1 MPSPI
6 ARPKQRLTCRDAAAP
21 HRSSQCRRPQHHQEL
36 RADCELLCVIRSA
49 RDRLPAQQP
58 ATSSSTCDLWSWLL
72 PVWSL
77 SAIRRA
83 SRSTLANR
91 VLKSWMGLS
100 PSRHSV
106 NTVSV
111 RISNSVP
118 CGLGRP
124 PWSPT
129 PWSPLAGALAPSCTL
144 QRRCRWLC
152 SAPSCSGTMYERHR
166 LHPAAGGTGG
176 TLLQGAASCVPL
188 GARAQALPFPRH
200 PKGLGR
206 SPHWPRHPLFQNTD

>member
-1 MPSPI
+1 MVLV
-6 ARPKQRLTCRDAAAP
+6 AAGLVAERNTACFQKHTC
-21 HRSSQCRRPQHHQEL
+21 Q
-36 RADCELLCVIRSA
+36 
-49 RDRLPAQQP
+49 
-58 ATSSSTCDLWSWLL
+58 
-72 PVWSL
+72 
-77 SAIRRA
+77 
-83 SRSTLANR
+83 SRSQA
-91 VLKSWMGLS
+91 SWMGLS

-152 SAPSCSGTMYERHR
+152 SAPSCSGTYVRAAQAAPTPRSSAGLVAPCFKVLHR
-166 LHPAAGGTGG
+166 AYPCGR
-176 TLLQGAASCVPL
+176 
-188 GARAQALPFPRH
+188 ARASAPLPTASEGPGAQPTLAQAPAFSEHGLETDAIN
-200 PKGLGR
+200 KGFFTVHSAMGR
-206 SPHWPRHPLFQNTD
+206 RPPLCFTVHSVMGRRPTLSTQ

>member
-1 MPSPI
+1 
-6 ARPKQRLTCRDAAAP
+6 
-21 HRSSQCRRPQHHQEL
+21 
-36 RADCELLCVIRSA
+36 
-49 RDRLPAQQP
+49 
-58 ATSSSTCDLWSWLL
+58 
-72 PVWSL
+72 
-77 SAIRRA
+77 
-83 SRSTLANR
+83 
-91 VLKSWMGLS
+91 MGLS

-176 TLLQGAASCVPL
+176 CFKVLHRAYPWR
-188 GARAQALPFPRH
+188 ARASAPLPTASEGPGAQPTLAQAPAFSEHGLETDAIN
-200 PKGLGR
+200 KGFFTVHSAMGR
-206 SPHWPRHPLFQNTD
+206 RPPLCFTVHSVMGRRPTLSTQ

>member
-1 MPSPI
+1 
-6 ARPKQRLTCRDAAAP
+6 
-21 HRSSQCRRPQHHQEL
+21 
-36 RADCELLCVIRSA
+36 
-49 RDRLPAQQP
+49 
-58 ATSSSTCDLWSWLL
+58 
-72 PVWSL
+72 
-77 SAIRRA
+77 
-83 SRSTLANR
+83 
-91 VLKSWMGLS
+91 MGLS

-188 GARAQALPFPRH
+188 GAHAQALPFPRH

-206 SPHWPRHPLFQNTD
+206 SPHWPRHPLSEHGLETDAINKGFFTVHSAMGRRPPLCFTVHSVMGRRPTLSTQ

>member
-1 MPSPI
+1 
-6 ARPKQRLTCRDAAAP
+6 
-21 HRSSQCRRPQHHQEL
+21 
-36 RADCELLCVIRSA
+36 
-49 RDRLPAQQP
+49 
-58 ATSSSTCDLWSWLL
+58 
-72 PVWSL
+72 
-77 SAIRRA
+77 
-83 SRSTLANR
+83 
-91 VLKSWMGLS
+91 MGLS

-206 SPHWPRHPLFQNTD
+206 SPHWPRHPLFLEHGLETGVVDNKGFFTVHSAMGRRPPLCYLFHCPLSDGPQAHTVHSVMGRRPTLCFTVHSVKPGEPTLSPS